1 MTPDDY
7 CREIEAYLTRKND
20 GHLVRIVGP
29 SFERVRSWAERG
41 VPLKVAFAGID
52 RHFLRYYAKGP
63 RRRPVLIDHCEA
75 DVLDAFDDWR
85 RAVGVT
91 TGATLDPD
99 VPARPRSR
107 DALSTSL
114 ERALARLTTLRAGE
128 APALP
133 AEVLSQ
139 AVSDLDAMIPA
150 SRTARGQSREALKGR
165 LAELDG
171 RLMSAARAGADAALL
186 AELRE
191 RAAGDLQPFAERMP
205 GDAWQRAIQA
215 AVDRALRER
224 LGLPTLAE
232 L

>member
-1 MTPDDY
+1 MPDDY

-29 SFERVRSWAERG
+29 SFERVRGWAEQG

-52 RHFLRYYAKGP
+52 RHFQRYYAKGP
-63 RRRPVLIDHCEA
+63 RRRPVRIDHCEA
-75 DVLDAFDDWR
+75 DVLDVFDEWR

-91 TGATLDPD
+91 AGMSVDTDA
-99 VPARPRSR
+99 PARPRNR
-107 DALSTSL
+107 DALSTRL
-114 ERALARLTTLRAGE
+114 ERALARLTMLRAE
-128 APALP
+128 AAPTIP
-133 AEVLSQ
+133 TEVLAQ
-139 AVSDLDAMIPA
+139 AVRDLDAMIPA
-150 SRTARGQSREALKGR
+150 ARSTRGQTREVLKER
-165 LAELDG
+165 LVELDS
-171 RLMSAARAGADAALL
+171 RLMSAARGSVDATVL

-205 GDAWQRAIQA
+205 VDAWQRAITA

-224 LGLPTLAE
+224 LGLPVLAE

>member
-1 MTPDDY
+1 VMPDEY

-29 SFERVRSWAERG
+29 SFERVRGWAEQG

-52 RHFLRYYAKGP
+52 RHFQRYYAKGP
-63 RRRPVLIDHCEA
+63 RRRPVRIDHCEA
-75 DVLDAFDDWR
+75 DVLDVFDEWR

-91 TGATLDPD
+91 AGMSLDREA
-99 VPARPRSR
+99 PARPRNR
-107 DALSTSL
+107 DALSTRL
-114 ERALARLTTLRAGE
+114 ERALARLTMLRAE
-128 APALP
+128 AVPTIP
-133 AEVLSQ
+133 TEVLAQ

-150 SRTARGQSREALKGR
+150 ARSARRHVREALKDR
-165 LAELDG
+165 LAELDM
-171 RLMSAARAGADAALL
+171 RLMSAARGGADATLL
-186 AELRE
+186 AELRD

-205 GDAWQRAIQA
+205 AEAWQRAITA

-224 LGLPTLAE
+224 LGLPLLAE